1 MMKHGR
7 QREKINHF
15 FHSRDVQPR
24 IAMELE
30 SSELL
35 KRLICAGIGMGFLP
49 TTNVQDD
56 ETAGLLKTM
65 KVEGMRVQRELS
77 LVFRKDK
84 TLTRAAHAFL
94 EVATNGAK
102 VVPQLAKS
110 RIRAK

>member
-1 MMKHGR
+1 
-7 QREKINHF
+7 
-15 FHSRDVQPR
+15 
-24 IAMELE
+24 
-30 SSELL
+30 
-35 KRLICAGIGMGFLP
+35 
-49 TTNVQDD
+49 
-56 ETAGLLKTM
+56 
-65 KVEGMRVQRELS
+65 MRVQRELS